1 MTDHQNTSLFSDL
14 CGYVRSLLGVEGA
27 IFNVIPVAK
36 LLEMPEESMN
46 HLTKYQK
53 DENKQLEKIL
63 QHWSQKKNTVD
74 LASLRKDLE
83 SLKQEG

>member
-1 MTDHQNTSLFSDL
+1 MSDYQNTSLFSDL

-53 DENKQLEKIL
+53 DENKQLEMIL
-63 QHWSQKKNTVD
+63 QHWSHKKNAVD

>member
-1 MTDHQNTSLFSDL
+1 MRN
-14 CGYVRSLLGVEGA
+14 LLGVEGA

-53 DENKQLEKIL
+53 DENKQLEMIL

>member
-1 MTDHQNTSLFSDL
+1 MTDHQNTCLFSDL

-36 LLEMPEESMN
+36 LLEMPKESMN

-53 DENKQLEKIL
+53 DENKQLGMIL
-63 QHWSQKKNTVD
+63 QHWSQRKNTVD

>member
-1 MTDHQNTSLFSDL
+1 M
-14 CGYVRSLLGVEGA
+14 RSLLRVEGA
-27 IFNVIPVAK
+27 IFNVTPLAK

-46 HLTKYQK
+46 HLTKSQK
-53 DENKQLEKIL
+53 DENEQLEMIL
-63 QHWSQKKNTVD
+63 LRWSQKKNTVD